1 MGFFSVCLRPI
12 VSHTPLSLQVWY
24 NPTST
29 GPRAFIDAVLAAGFE
44 ASLLDEDSS
53 NRGAAEHAEELRA
66 WRRLFWLAMLFT
78 VPVFMLSMVLPM
90 WPGG

>member
-1 MGFFSVCLRPI
+1 VRYYCCS
-12 VSHTPLSLQVWY
+12 QVWY

-29 GPRAFIDAVLAAGFE
+29 GPRAFIDAVTAAGFE
-44 ASLLDEDSS
+44 ASLLDECSS

-66 WRRLFWLAMLFT
+66 WRQLFLMAMVFT

-90 WPGG
+90 WPGEGVFFYFVWPT